1 MKMCT
6 VAGHGGPT
14 SGDLVR
20 HRDCNFCP
28 TEVGMNQSTF
38 HSLGNYITVTTLP
51 LGNICFAS
59 SLFLVSLQMAFANG
73 PIHFY
78 HPCEASQLVA
88 RELLVDTTVGLGPAV
103 EWEHSP
109 SIVVVPPTTTVL
121 PAPLRAVAAPDFP
134 EPGNLCHQILAPEGG
149 NFRYHFLGLLLERF
163 QCLTIPWFRSVL
175 PVSLIE

>member
-1 MKMCT
+1 
-6 VAGHGGPT
+6 
-14 SGDLVR
+14 
-20 HRDCNFCP
+20 
-28 TEVGMNQSTF
+28 MNQSTF

-73 PIHFY
+73 PIHFH

-109 SIVVVPPTTTVL
+109 SIVVVPPTTTVF
-121 PAPLRAVAAPDFP
+121 ACSFASCCSSGFSRA
-134 EPGNLCHQILAPEGG
+134 
-149 NFRYHFLGLLLERF
+149 R
-163 QCLTIPWFRSVL
+163 
-175 PVSLIE
+175 